1 MACEGHVTS
10 CDFSSS
16 WVCPAV
22 DEERQLWDTSLE
34 AADCKVPSNTAGMIH
49 CAPTSPDV
57 IHKMN
62 TTKPFISLFYF
73 CVLFQRKGQ
82 GVINGGG
89 LRTHYNYPI
98 SAVFSI
104 TMITQVDSLTASPS
118 SEWHAWCMCAA
129 DAHTEF
135 YISCYFHIS
144 INPLLPWSLS
154 PLVSANLSCI
164 GSCKV

>member
-1 MACEGHVTS
+1 MRFSYYSLPLSSQEWSDILKLYEKNNAFLGTSVSYCFLLEKHWLCLVICDLLYWDCPSCDIVNDGLCRCHVTS

-62 TTKPFISLFYF
+62 TSKPFISLFYF
-73 CVLFQRKGQ
+73 HVLFQRKGQ

-89 LRTHYNYPI
+89 LWTHYNYPI
-98 SAVFSI
+98 SV
-104 TMITQVDSLTASPS
+104 P
-118 SEWHAWCMCAA
+118 
-129 DAHTEF
+129 
-135 YISCYFHIS
+135 
-144 INPLLPWSLS
+144 P
-154 PLVSANLSCI
+154 
-164 GSCKV
+164 